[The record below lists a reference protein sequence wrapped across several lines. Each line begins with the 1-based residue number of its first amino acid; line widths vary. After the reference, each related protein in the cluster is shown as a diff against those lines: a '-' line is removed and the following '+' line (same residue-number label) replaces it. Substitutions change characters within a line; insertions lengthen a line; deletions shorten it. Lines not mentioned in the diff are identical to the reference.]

1 MFLQNK
7 ILSVTSPTIL
17 TKDVSHKCLRDFVGS
32 RASENNESTLNVK
45 GDKSVCPILPYIIIS
60 KVCVNTV
67 PLSVTTR
74 PLLSLL
80 YCIVF
85 VFVFVFVYALLK
97 VLVSLSV
104 VVQILVLF
112 LFGVAVSVSDSI
124 SVS

>member
-67 PLSVTTR
+67 PLPVTTR

-80 YCIVF
+80 YCI